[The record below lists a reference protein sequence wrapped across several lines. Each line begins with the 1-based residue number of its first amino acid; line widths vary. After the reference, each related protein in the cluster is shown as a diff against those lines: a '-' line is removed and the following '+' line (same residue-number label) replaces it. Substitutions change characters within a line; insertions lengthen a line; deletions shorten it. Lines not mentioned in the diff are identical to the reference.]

1 MILISKEEAKNLSIN
16 GLKRY
21 RLRKMILGLLYN
33 ERYLSAADISNKI
46 SVSLPTTKTLL
57 DELIA
62 LGAVMTSGIGD
73 SRGGRKPALYSLVS
87 DAFYVIAIGIER
99 FNAKLTIFNCY
110 NETITPVQQ
119 IETHIDSPTLVD
131 TLHQEVTE
139 LIRKNQIDDSKI
151 VAVGIYMPGLIDSV
165 HGINYTI
172 KDPSQQ
178 NIVKAI
184 KNKFGKDI
192 FIENDARMQALGEF
206 IFGKAKSTKNALVL
220 NWSWGLGLG
229 MIMNGQLYGG
239 STGFAGEFSHIKLQ
253 EDGALC
259 ICGKRGCLETVAS
272 ANKVI
277 ELALEGIKNNTISQ
291 LTTHFKED
299 PKALR
304 PEHVVNAARSGDEF
318 AITILNKV
326 GSSLGKGLSILIQLL
341 NPEII
346 VIGGPLSKANQFVLT
361 PIQQALNRDCLEKIS
376 NNVKIEISEIDEKS
390 GLLGLSALLFQKVL
404 GDITET
410 K

>member
-1 MILISKEEAKNLSIN
+1 
-16 GLKRY
+16 
-21 RLRKMILGLLYN
+21 
-33 ERYLSAADISNKI
+33 
-46 SVSLPTTKTLL
+46 
-57 DELIA
+57 
-62 LGAVMTSGIGD
+62 
-73 SRGGRKPALYSLVS
+73 
-87 DAFYVIAIGIER
+87 
-99 FNAKLTIFNCY
+99 
-110 NETITPVQQ
+110 
-119 IETHIDSPTLVD
+119 
-131 TLHQEVTE
+131 
-139 LIRKNQIDDSKI
+139 
-151 VAVGIYMPGLIDSV
+151 V

-172 KDPSQQ
+172 KDTSHQ
-178 NIVKAI
+178 NVVKNL
-184 KNKFGKDI
+184 KKKFGKDI

-206 IFGKAKSTKNALVL
+206 IFGKAKLTRNALVL

-253 EDGALC
+253 EDGTLC

-272 ANKVI
+272 AIKVI
-277 ELALEGIKNNTISQ
+277 ELAKDGIDNNTISQ
-291 LTTHFKED
+291 LTTQFKD
-299 PKALR
+299 NLKTLK

-318 AITILNKV
+318 SISILNKV

-376 NNVKIEISEIDEKS
+376 SNVRIEISDIDEKS

-404 GDITET
+404 GDVTES